1 MEGCIMEPNIQEAV
15 AVLKKFIIAMNKWEV
30 YYCTLSMDYV
40 DKGEYEKLATLDAKK
55 REELDAIYNTYLT
68 LRERKYGRQSSLRVG
83 YPPEYSP
90 DEEILATEV
99 LKKNKIAIETQEH
112 SVMKYR
118 YRYTLHYKNK
128 EWRIDK
134 KEVYRRRND
143 KWEILP
149 L

>member
-1 MEGCIMEPNIQEAV
+1 
-15 AVLKKFIIAMNKWEV
+15 MNRWEV
-30 YYCTLSMDYV
+30 YFFNLTE
-40 DKGEYEKLATLDAKK
+40 EYDENSKNSDSLTPKIQ
-55 REELDAIYNTYLT
+55 EELDAIFNSYCT
-68 LRERKYGRQSSLRVG
+68 LKERKYGRQAGLTLG
-83 YPPEYSP
+83 FPPDYSP

-143 KWEILP
+143 KWEKYP

>member
-1 MEGCIMEPNIQEAV
+1 MEPNIQEAV

-30 YYCTLSMDYV
+30 YYNTLTMDYV
-40 DKGEYEKLATLDAKK
+40 DKGEYEKLESLDAKK

-83 YPPEYSP
+83 YPTEYSP

-99 LKKNKIAIETQEH
+99 LKKNKITIETQEH

>member
-1 MEGCIMEPNIQEAV
+1 MEPNIQEAV

-30 YYCTLSMDYV
+30 YYNTITMDCVDRDEYENLASLEANKGVELNAIFNTYCTL
-40 DKGEYEKLATLDAKK
+40 K
-55 REELDAIYNTYLT
+55 
-68 LRERKYGRQSSLRVG
+68 ERKYGRQAALNNQ

-99 LKKNKIAIETQEH
+99 LNKNKIAIETQEH
-112 SVMKYR
+112 SLLEER

-134 KEVYRRRND
+134 KEVYRDEDD

>member
-1 MEGCIMEPNIQEAV
+1 MEPNIQEAV

-30 YYCTLSMDYV
+30 YYHAITMEYV
-40 DKGEYEKLATLDAKK
+40 DKGEYEKLNSLRPRKK
-55 REELDAIYNTYLT
+55 EELDAIFNTYCT
-68 LRERKYGRQSSLRVG
+68 LKERKYGRQAALDTQ

>member
-1 MEGCIMEPNIQEAV
+1 MEPNIQEAV

-30 YYCTLSMDYV
+30 YYHAITMEYV
-40 DKGEYEKLATLDAKK
+40 DKGEYEKLTSLRPRKK
-55 REELDAIYNTYLT
+55 EELDAIFNTYCT
-68 LRERKYGRQSSLRVG
+68 LRERKYGRQAALDTQ

-99 LKKNKIAIETQEH
+99 LNKNKIAIETQEH
-112 SVMKYR
+112 SDMEYR

-134 KEVYRRRND
+134 KEVYRDEDD

>member
-1 MEGCIMEPNIQEAV
+1 MELNIQEAV

-30 YYCTLSMDYV
+30 YYHTLTMEYV
-40 DKGEYEKLATLDAKK
+40 DKGEYEKLAPLDAKK
-55 REELDAIYNTYLT
+55 GEELNAIFNTYCT
-68 LRERKYGRQSSLRVG
+68 LKERKYGRQAALDTQ

-99 LKKNKIAIETQEH
+99 LKKNKITIETQEH

-143 KWEILP
+143 KWEKLS

>member
-1 MEGCIMEPNIQEAV
+1 MLSTTPAINRT
-15 AVLKKFIIAMNKWEV
+15 LKEQKFGRG
-30 YYCTLSMDYV
+30 L
-40 DKGEYEKLATLDAKK
+40 
-55 REELDAIYNTYLT
+55 NT
-68 LRERKYGRQSSLRVG
+68 Q

-99 LKKNKIAIETQEH
+99 LKKNKIVIETQEH
-112 SVMKYR
+112 SVMEDR

-128 EWRIDK
+128 GWRIDK

-143 KWEILP
+143 KWEKYP

>member
-1 MEGCIMEPNIQEAV
+1 MEPNIQEAV

-30 YYCTLSMDYV
+30 YYHALTMDYV
-40 DKGEYEKLATLDAKK
+40 DKGEYEKLESLDAKK

-68 LRERKYGRQSSLRVG
+68 LRERKYGRQSALNVG

-99 LKKNKIAIETQEH
+99 LKKNKITIETQEH

>member
-1 MEGCIMEPNIQEAV
+1 MEPNIQEAV

-30 YYCTLSMDYV
+30 YYYNLTMDYM
-40 DKGEYEKLATLDAKK
+40 DQGKKLTPLSPKK

-68 LRERKYGRQSSLRVG
+68 LRERKYGRQSALNVG
-83 YPPEYSP
+83 YPAEYSP

>member
-1 MEGCIMEPNIQEAV
+1 MEPNIQEAV

-40 DKGEYEKLATLDAKK
+40 DKGEYEKLNSLRPKK
-55 REELDAIYNTYLT
+55 REELNAIYNTYLT

-83 YPPEYSP
+83 YPAEYSP

-99 LKKNKIAIETQEH
+99 LKKNKIAIETQDH
-112 SVMKYR
+112 SILEYR

-134 KEVYRRRND
+134 KEVYRDEDD

>member
-1 MEGCIMEPNIQEAV
+1 MEPNIQEAV

-30 YYCTLSMDYV
+30 YYYNLTMDYM
-40 DKGEYEKLATLDAKK
+40 DQGKKLTPLSPKK
-55 REELDAIYNTYLT
+55 REDLDAIYNTYLT
-68 LRERKYGRQSSLRVG
+68 LRERKYGRQSALNVR

-99 LKKNKIAIETQEH
+99 LKKNKIAIETQDH
-112 SVMKYR
+112 SILEYR

-134 KEVYRRRND
+134 KEVYRDEDD

>member
-1 MEGCIMEPNIQEAV
+1 MEPNIQEAV
-15 AVLKKFIIAMNKWEV
+15 EVLKKFIIAMNKWEV

-40 DKGEYEKLATLDAKK
+40 DKGEYEKLNSLRPKK
-55 REELDAIYNTYLT
+55 REELNAIYNTYLT
-68 LRERKYGRQSSLRVG
+68 LRERKYGRQSALNVG

-99 LKKNKIAIETQEH
+99 LKKNKITIETQEH
-112 SVMKYR
+112 SILEYR

-134 KEVYRRRND
+134 KEVYRDEDD

>member
-1 MEGCIMEPNIQEAV
+1 MEPNIQEAV

-30 YYCTLSMDYV
+30 YYHTLTMDYI
-40 DKGEYEKLATLDAKK
+40 DQGKKLEPLDAKK
-55 REELDAIYNTYLT
+55 GEELNAIFNTYCT
-68 LRERKYGRQSSLRVG
+68 LRERKYGRQAALNTG
-83 YPPEYSP
+83 CPPEYSP

-99 LKKNKIAIETQEH
+99 LKKNKIVIETQEH

-134 KEVYRRRND
+134 KEVYKRRND
-143 KWEILP
+143 KWEKYP

>member
-1 MEGCIMEPNIQEAV
+1 MEPNIQEAV
-15 AVLKKFIIAMNKWEV
+15 AVLKNFIIAMNKWEV
-30 YYCTLSMDYV
+30 YYHAITMEYV
-40 DKGEYEKLATLDAKK
+40 DKGEYEKLTSLRPRKK
-55 REELDAIYNTYLT
+55 EELDAIFNTYCT
-68 LRERKYGRQSSLRVG
+68 LRERKYGRQAALDTQ

-99 LKKNKIAIETQEH
+99 LNKNKIAIETQEH
-112 SVMKYR
+112 SDMEYR

-134 KEVYRRRND
+134 KEVYRDEDD

>member
-1 MEGCIMEPNIQEAV
+1 MELNIQEAV

-40 DKGEYEKLATLDAKK
+40 DKGEYEKLNSLRPKK
-55 REELDAIYNTYLT
+55 REELNAIYNTYLT

-83 YPPEYSP
+83 YPTEYSP

-99 LKKNKIAIETQEH
+99 LKKNKITIETQEH

>member
-1 MEGCIMEPNIQEAV
+1 MEPNIQEAV

-30 YYCTLSMDYV
+30 YYYNLTMEYV
-40 DKGEYEKLATLDAKK
+40 DKGEYEKLEPLDAKK
-55 REELDAIYNTYLT
+55 REDLDAIFNTYCT
-68 LRERKYGRQSSLRVG
+68 LRERKYGRQAALG
-83 YPPEYSP
+83 FPPDYSP

-99 LKKNKIAIETQEH
+99 LKKNKIVIETQEH

-143 KWEILP
+143 KWEKYL

>member
-1 MEGCIMEPNIQEAV
+1 MEPNIQEAV

-30 YYCTLSMDYV
+30 YYNALSTDYI
-40 DKGEYEKLATLDAKK
+40 DKGEYEKLAPLDAKK

>member
-1 MEGCIMEPNIQEAV
+1 MEPNIQEAV

-30 YYCTLSMDYV
+30 YYYNLTMDYM
-40 DKGEYEKLATLDAKK
+40 DQGKKLTPLSPKK

-83 YPPEYSP
+83 YPTEYSP

-99 LKKNKIAIETQEH
+99 LKKNKITIETQEH

-134 KEVYRRRND
+134 KEVYRDEDD
-143 KWEILP
+143 KWERWML
-149 L
+149 

>member
-1 MEGCIMEPNIQEAV
+1 MEPNIQEAV

-30 YYCTLSMDYV
+30 YYHAITMEYV
-40 DKGEYEKLATLDAKK
+40 DKGEYEKLEPLDVKK
-55 REELDAIYNTYLT
+55 GEELDAIFNTYCT
-68 LRERKYGRQSSLRVG
+68 LKERKYGRQAALDTQ

-99 LKKNKIAIETQEH
+99 LKKNKIAIETQDH
-112 SVMKYR
+112 SILEYR

>member
-1 MEGCIMEPNIQEAV
+1 MEPNIQEAV
-15 AVLKKFIIAMNKWEV
+15 EVLKKFIIAMNKWEV
-30 YYCTLSMDYV
+30 YYHTLTMDYI
-40 DKGEYEKLATLDAKK
+40 DQGKKLAPLDAKK
-55 REELDAIYNTYLT
+55 GEELDAIFNTYCT
-68 LRERKYGRQSSLRVG
+68 LRERKYGRQAALNTG
-83 YPPEYSP
+83 CPPEYSP

-99 LKKNKIAIETQEH
+99 LKKNKIVIETQEH

-143 KWEILP
+143 KWEKYP

>member
-1 MEGCIMEPNIQEAV
+1 MEPNIQEAV

-30 YYCTLSMDYV
+30 YYCTLSMGYV

-68 LRERKYGRQSSLRVG
+68 LRERKYGRQSALNVG

-99 LKKNKIAIETQEH
+99 LKKNKIAIETQDH
-112 SVMKYR
+112 SILEYR

-134 KEVYRRRND
+134 KEVYRDEDDR
-143 KWEILP
+143 WEILP

>member
-1 MEGCIMEPNIQEAV
+1 MEGRIMEPNIQEAV

-30 YYCTLSMDYV
+30 YYHAITMDYI
-40 DKGEYEKLATLDAKK
+40 DQGKKLAPLDAKK
-55 REELDAIYNTYLT
+55 GEELDAIFNTYCT
-68 LRERKYGRQSSLRVG
+68 LKERKYGRQAALNTG
-83 YPPEYSP
+83 CPPEYSP

-112 SVMKYR
+112 SLLEYR

-134 KEVYRRRND
+134 KEVYRDEDDR
-143 KWEILP
+143 WEILP